1 MNINEVLQE
10 AIKQKE
16 VDQFAMDFAVWLYNL
31 KLEIID
37 KNSIEQLLT
46 IYKKETHGKH

>member
-16 VDQFAMDFAVWLYNL
+16 NDQFAMDFAVWLYNL
-31 KLEIID
+31 KLQVID
-37 KNSIEQLLT
+37 ENSIEQLLT
-46 IYKKETHGKH
+46 IYKKETNGKY